1 MGEFIRMKRG
11 IIQSRGLGDIV
22 IALPIARHYH
32 DQGDEIIWPVC
43 EEFVASFATV
53 APWVTWV
60 GVKTDPQ
67 GLFFLDTPLQVFDQ
81 MGVDRDAVLYLYQYL
96 NSVPERTDPELFS
109 ILKFDQYKYQTA
121 GVPFYKKW
129 DLVDCIQRDPA
140 RERALLD
147 SLAIEG
153 PYVLTHLE
161 GSSHRASVDL
171 SWISEEYPAARV
183 VEITALT
190 DNIWDWL
197 ALIEGAA
204 AVICV
209 DSVYANMID
218 QLRVQGPDLY
228 WIRRSGWDLTP
239 VLMGDWTWV
248 PCDLPV
254 DEVKRV
260 NPSAQTAA
268 MRAAKNNTGL
278 SSHVPFQTNP
288 KGIPTNFMHALK
300 PASGS
305 TNIQAP
311 NSAQRLLSGLG
322 K

>member
-1 MGEFIRMKRG
+1 MKRG

-32 DQGDEIIWPVC
+32 EQGDEIIWPVC
-43 EEFVASFATV
+43 EEFVASFAAV

-67 GLFFLDTPLQVFDQ
+67 GSFFLDTPLQVFDR
-81 MGVDRDAVLYLYQYL
+81 MGVDSSEALYLYQYL

-109 ILKFDQYKYQTA
+109 ILKFDQYKYQIA
-121 GVPFYKKW
+121 GVPFGKKW
-129 DLVDCIQRDPA
+129 TLGDCIQRDSK
-140 RERALLD
+140 REAALLD
-147 SLAIEG
+147 QLALEG

-161 GSSHRASVDL
+161 GSSHKASVDL
-171 SWISEEYPAARV
+171 SWLSEQYPAARV

-197 ALIEGAA
+197 GAIEGAA

-218 QLRVQGPDLY
+218 QLKVKGPDLY

-248 PCDLPV
+248 PCELPI

-260 NPSAQTAA
+260 NPGQQARLQEQQRKAA
-268 MRAAKNNTGL
+268 SGL

-288 KGIPTNFMHALK
+288 KGIPTNFMHAVK
-300 PASGS
+300 QGGAS

-311 NSAQRLLSGLG
+311 NAAQRLLSGLG

>member
-1 MGEFIRMKRG
+1 MKRG

-22 IALPIARHYH
+22 IALPIAKHYH

-67 GLFFLDTPLQVFDQ
+67 GSFFLDTPLQVFDQ
-81 MGVDRDAVLYLYQYL
+81 MGVDRDAALYLYQYL
-96 NSVPERTDPELFS
+96 NSSPERTDPELFS

-140 RERALLD
+140 REKALVEQLR
-147 SLAIEG
+147 LEG

-183 VEITALT
+183 VEITQLT

-254 DEVKRV
+254 DEVTRV
-260 NPSAQTAA
+260 NPLAQTRAKQAA
-268 MRAAKNNTGL
+268 ERNTGL

-300 PASGS
+300 PGGGS

-311 NSAQRLLSGLG
+311 NAAQRLLSGLG

>member
-22 IALPIARHYH
+22 IALPIAKHYH

-81 MGVDRDAVLYLYQYL
+81 MGVDRDAALYLYQYL
-96 NSVPERTDPELFS
+96 NSSPERTDPELFS

-161 GSSHRASVDL
+161 GSSHRAGVDL

-254 DEVKRV
+254 DEVTRV
-260 NPSAQTAA
+260 NPLAQTRAKQAA
-268 MRAAKNNTGL
+268 ERNTGL

-300 PASGS
+300 PGGGS

-311 NSAQRLLSGLG
+311 NAAQRLLSGLG